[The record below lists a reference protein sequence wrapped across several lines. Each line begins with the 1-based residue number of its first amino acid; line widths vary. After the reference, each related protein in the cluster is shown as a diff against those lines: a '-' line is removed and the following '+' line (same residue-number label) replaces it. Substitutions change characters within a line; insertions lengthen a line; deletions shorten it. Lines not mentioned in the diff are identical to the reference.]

1 MTNNR
6 EELDNLSDKENESI
20 QAPFVE
26 ENQTTSQDTAKES
39 SADSVPK
46 KGRAWPIW
54 QLSAAFVMAISGS
67 LGFIATASLL
77 KLPSSSSCPEMYL
90 PWASV
95 SLRLYCAQVKAENST
110 TENLVAA
117 IKQMKTLP
125 PDHPMRSEVDRNI
138 KAWVAQILYIAETEF
153 QAGKLPEAIAIA
165 DKIPPDE
172 QYQSLIDEKKA
183 NWQKIWSKAEQTYQN
198 VEDKLTT
205 KNWNRAF
212 REAVALTS
220 IENEYWATTKY
231 EETINRIQ
239 IAKEEG
245 SKLENAYA
253 FLEKGSINDLLSAVE
268 EVKTIAPESY
278 AYKEAQDII
287 AQARNQVVVQ
297 VDQLIEKQD
306 WSGVSQKLT
315 EIPPQLQLQEEI
327 QDWGALARAGSK
339 SKSGKKEDIEA
350 AISDAENIDPQRPL
364 YFKAQE
370 LISLWRLEIEDV
382 ANLQKARD
390 LAKPGQIADLNA
402 AIAQAQLISIFNPRH
417 DEAEAQI
424 KKWTAQIETI
434 EDSPTLNKAKNLASV
449 GTPNA
454 CNEAITQASLIAP
467 GRALYQQA
475 QQIVDQCQ
483 YGIQIQQDQ
492 PFLDQAVTL
501 GKAGDWPGA
510 INSAQQIGQ
519 GRALY
524 AKAQGK
530 IAVWQNELQGA
541 DFLEQAYQASSAK
554 TPDALTQ
561 GIYLAQKIPNSTQAK
576 KEGIKAINSWSEEL
590 LTIADQVSQSS
601 LEQAISIA
609 KKIPPGSS
617 AFYSARAKIDIW
629 QRRLTPI
636 PLLPEATPNN

>member
-6 EELDNLSDKENESI
+6 EELDNLSDKENESF
-20 QAPFVE
+20 QEPLVE
-26 ENQTTSQDTAKES
+26 ETQTTSQDTANETSAQS
-39 SADSVPK
+39 SPK
-46 KGRAWPIW
+46 KARAWPIW

-77 KLPSSSSCPEMYL
+77 KLPSSASCPEIYL
-90 PWASV
+90 PWASA

-117 IKQMKTLP
+117 IKQMQTLP
-125 PDHPMRSEVDRNI
+125 PDHPLRAEVDRNI
-138 KAWVAQILYIAETEF
+138 EAWVAQILYIAETEF
-153 QAGKLPEAIAIA
+153 QAGKLPEAMAIA
-165 DKIPPDE
+165 DKIPQD
-172 QYQSLIDEKKA
+172 QKYQNLIDEKKQ
-183 NWQKIWSKAEQTYQN
+183 NWQIIWDKAEKTYQN
-198 VEDKLTT
+198 VQQKLTT

-212 REAVALTS
+212 REAVSLTN
-220 IENEYWATTKY
+220 IENDYWATTKY

-239 IAKEEG
+239 VAKEEG
-245 SKLENAYA
+245 SKLENAYV
-253 FLEKGSINDLLSAVE
+253 FLEKGTLNDLLAAVE
-268 EVKTIAPESY
+268 EVKTIAPDSY
-278 AYKEAQDII
+278 AYKEAQEII
-287 AQARNQVVVQ
+287 TQARNKVVLQ
-297 VDQLIEKQD
+297 VDELIEKQD

-315 EIPPQLQLQEEI
+315 EIPSQLQLQEEI
-327 QDWGALARAGSK
+327 QDWSALASAGSK

-350 AISDAENIDPQRPL
+350 AITDAEKIDPQRPL

-370 LISLWRLEIEDV
+370 LINRWRLEIEDV

-390 LAKPGQIADLNA
+390 LAKSGEIEDLNA

-417 DEAEAQI
+417 EEAESQI
-424 KKWTAQIETI
+424 KQWTEQIQTI
-434 EDSPTLNKAKNLASV
+434 EDTPTLNKAKNLANV

-475 QQIVDQCQ
+475 QQIVDKCQ

-492 PFLDQAVTL
+492 PFLDQAVIL
-501 GKAGDWPGA
+501 GKAGDWRGA
-510 INSAQQIGQ
+510 INAAQQIGR

-524 AKAQGK
+524 SRAQGK
-530 IAVWQNELQGA
+530 IATWQNELQAA

-554 TPDALTQ
+554 TPEALTQ
-561 GIYLAQKIPNSTQAK
+561 AISLAQKIPNSTQGK
-576 KEGIKAINSWSEEL
+576 KEGVKAMNAWSEEL

-609 KKIPPGSS
+609 KKIPPGTT
-617 AFYSARAKIDIW
+617 AFYSAKAKIDIW

-636 PLLPEATPNN
+636 PLLPEPTPNN